1 MAPESAN
8 GRGKTAVLLIA
19 PETGRLPEEMCTLA
33 GYISGK
39 SGGLGDVVSALCV
52 GLTERGIECHLATI
66 NLKKRFQKEV
76 FMFQPRKILVPT
88 DFSEDSDLAFRMALS
103 IAVNYQARIFLLHV
117 ISKQDLAD
125 YCLDQN
131 IVDRVLNESIVF
143 SNEKLQE
150 VIGKN
155 QQSGNIK
162 VIPDVRKGQPYEEIL
177 KEASERKIDLI
188 VIASH
193 GKTGLQKY
201 FIGSVTEKVM
211 KEAKCPVLLIP
222 SQEK

>member
-1 MAPESAN
+1 MK
-8 GRGKTAVLLIA
+8 GKM
-19 PETGRLPEEMCTLA
+19 E
-33 GYISGK
+33 
-39 SGGLGDVVSALCV
+39 
-52 GLTERGIECHLATI
+52 
-66 NLKKRFQKEV
+66 NQKEV

-88 DFSEDSDLAFRMALS
+88 DFSVDSDLAFQMALS
-103 IAVNYQARIFLLHV
+103 IAVKYQARIFLLHV
-117 ISKQDLAD
+117 ISNTVQQSLSD
-125 YCLDQN
+125 YCLDQG
-131 IVDRVLNESIVF
+131 IVARVLNESIVF

-150 VIGKN
+150 IIDKN
-155 QQSGNIK
+155 QQNGDIK

-211 KEAKCPVLLIP
+211 KEAKCPVLLIR
-222 SQEK
+222 SQET

>member
-1 MAPESAN
+1 MM
-8 GRGKTAVLLIA
+8 GKM
-19 PETGRLPEEMCTLA
+19 E
-33 GYISGK
+33 
-39 SGGLGDVVSALCV
+39 
-52 GLTERGIECHLATI
+52 
-66 NLKKRFQKEV
+66 NQKEV
-76 FMFQPRKILVPT
+76 FMFHPRKILVPT

-103 IAVNYQARIFLLHV
+103 IARNYQARIFLLHV

-150 VIGKN
+150 VIGKY

-177 KEASERKIDLI
+177 NEASERKIDLI

>member
-1 MAPESAN
+1 MM
-8 GRGKTAVLLIA
+8 GKM
-19 PETGRLPEEMCTLA
+19 E
-33 GYISGK
+33 
-39 SGGLGDVVSALCV
+39 
-52 GLTERGIECHLATI
+52 
-66 NLKKRFQKEV
+66 NQKEV

-103 IAVNYQARIFLLHV
+103 IAVKYQARIFLLHV
-117 ISKQDLAD
+117 ISNTVQQSLSD
-125 YCLDQN
+125 YCLDQS
-131 IVDRVLNESIVF
+131 IVARVLNESIVF

-150 VIGKN
+150 VIDKN

-162 VIPDVRKGQPYEEIL
+162 VIPNVRKGQPYEEIL

-193 GKTGLQKY
+193 GETGLKKY

-211 KEAKCPVLLIP
+211 KEAKCPVLLIR

>member
-1 MAPESAN
+1 M
-8 GRGKTAVLLIA
+8 K
-19 PETGRLPEEMCTLA
+19 
-33 GYISGK
+33 
-39 SGGLGDVVSALCV
+39 
-52 GLTERGIECHLATI
+52 ERCH
-66 NLKKRFQKEV
+66 V
-76 FMFQPRKILVPT
+76 FQPRKILVPT

-150 VIGKN
+150 VIDKN
-155 QQSGNIK
+155 RQSGNIK

-177 KEASERKIDLI
+177 NEASERKIDLI

>member
-1 MAPESAN
+1 MK
-8 GRGKTAVLLIA
+8 GR
-19 PETGRLPEEMCTLA
+19 
-33 GYISGK
+33 
-39 SGGLGDVVSALCV
+39 
-52 GLTERGIECHLATI
+52 CH
-66 NLKKRFQKEV
+66 V
-76 FMFQPRKILVPT
+76 FQPRKILVPT

-150 VIGKN
+150 VIDKY

-211 KEAKCPVLLIP
+211 KEAKCPVLLVRSP
-222 SQEK
+222 EK

>member
-1 MAPESAN
+1 
-8 GRGKTAVLLIA
+8 
-19 PETGRLPEEMCTLA
+19 
-33 GYISGK
+33 
-39 SGGLGDVVSALCV
+39 
-52 GLTERGIECHLATI
+52 
-66 NLKKRFQKEV
+66 
-76 FMFQPRKILVPT
+76 MFQPRKILVPT

-103 IAVNYQARIFLLHV
+103 VAVKYQARIFLLHV
-117 ISKQDLAD
+117 ISNTIQQSLAD
-125 YCLDQN
+125 YCLDQG

-150 VIGKN
+150 EIDKN
-155 QQSGNIK
+155 QQSGDIK

-211 KEAKCPVLLIP
+211 KEAKCPVLLIR

>member
-1 MAPESAN
+1 
-8 GRGKTAVLLIA
+8 
-19 PETGRLPEEMCTLA
+19 
-33 GYISGK
+33 
-39 SGGLGDVVSALCV
+39 
-52 GLTERGIECHLATI
+52 
-66 NLKKRFQKEV
+66 
-76 FMFQPRKILVPT
+76 MFQPRKILVPT

-103 IAVNYQARIFLLHV
+103 IAVKYQARIFLLHV
-117 ISKQDLAD
+117 ISNTVQQSLAD
-125 YCLDQN
+125 YCLDQS
-131 IVDRVLNESIVF
+131 IVARVLSESIVF

-150 VIGKN
+150 VIDKN

-211 KEAKCPVLLIP
+211 KEAKCPVLLIR

>member
-1 MAPESAN
+1 
-8 GRGKTAVLLIA
+8 V
-19 PETGRLPEEMCTLA
+19 
-33 GYISGK
+33 
-39 SGGLGDVVSALCV
+39 
-52 GLTERGIECHLATI
+52 
-66 NLKKRFQKEV
+66 
-76 FMFQPRKILVPT
+76 FQPRKILVPT

-143 SNEKLQE
+143 SNEKLHE
-150 VIGKN
+150 VIDKN
-155 QQSGNIK
+155 QQSGDIK
-162 VIPDVRKGQPYEEIL
+162 VIPDVRRGQPYEEIL

-211 KEAKCPVLLIP
+211 KEAKCPVLLVRSP
-222 SQEK
+222 EK

>member
-1 MAPESAN
+1 
-8 GRGKTAVLLIA
+8 
-19 PETGRLPEEMCTLA
+19 
-33 GYISGK
+33 
-39 SGGLGDVVSALCV
+39 
-52 GLTERGIECHLATI
+52 
-66 NLKKRFQKEV
+66 
-76 FMFQPRKILVPT
+76 MFQPRKILVPT

-103 IAVNYQARIFLLHV
+103 VAVTYQARIFLLHV
-117 ISKQDLAD
+117 ISNTVQQNLAD
-125 YCLDQN
+125 YCLDQG
-131 IVDRVLNESIVF
+131 IVARVLSESIVF

-150 VIGKN
+150 VIDKN
-155 QQSGNIK
+155 QQSGDIK

-211 KEAKCPVLLIP
+211 KEAKCPVLLIR

>member
-1 MAPESAN
+1 
-8 GRGKTAVLLIA
+8 
-19 PETGRLPEEMCTLA
+19 
-33 GYISGK
+33 
-39 SGGLGDVVSALCV
+39 
-52 GLTERGIECHLATI
+52 
-66 NLKKRFQKEV
+66 
-76 FMFQPRKILVPT
+76 MFHPRKILVPT
-88 DFSEDSDLAFRMALS
+88 DFSEDSDLAVRMALS
-103 IAVNYQARIFLLHV
+103 IAVTYQARIFLLHV
-117 ISKQDLAD
+117 ISKQSLAD
-125 YCLDQN
+125 YCLDQS

-150 VIGKN
+150 VIDKN

-162 VIPDVRKGQPYEEIL
+162 VIPDVRKGQPHEEIL

-211 KEAKCPVLLIP
+211 KEAKCPVLLIRSP
-222 SQEK
+222 DK

>member
-1 MAPESAN
+1 MVRKMEN
-8 GRGKTAVLLIA
+8 
-19 PETGRLPEEMCTLA
+19 
-33 GYISGK
+33 
-39 SGGLGDVVSALCV
+39 
-52 GLTERGIECHLATI
+52 
-66 NLKKRFQKEV
+66 QKE
-76 FMFQPRKILVPT
+76 FFAFQPRKILVPT
-88 DFSEDSDLAFRMALS
+88 DFSEDSDLAFRMASS
-103 IAVNYQARIFLLHV
+103 IAVKYQARIFLLHV
-117 ISKQDLAD
+117 ISNTVQRSLAD
-125 YCLDQN
+125 YRLDQN

-150 VIGKN
+150 VIDKN

-211 KEAKCPVLLIP
+211 NEAKCPVLLIR
-222 SQEK
+222 SQGKEEVSVGIS

>member
-1 MAPESAN
+1 
-8 GRGKTAVLLIA
+8 
-19 PETGRLPEEMCTLA
+19 
-33 GYISGK
+33 
-39 SGGLGDVVSALCV
+39 
-52 GLTERGIECHLATI
+52 
-66 NLKKRFQKEV
+66 
-76 FMFQPRKILVPT
+76 MFQPRKILVPT

-155 QQSGNIK
+155 QQNGNIK

-211 KEAKCPVLLIP
+211 KEAKCPVLLVRSP
-222 SQEK
+222 EK